1 MLIPMRFRL
10 FILALALI
18 AACPAALSAGTHVAK
33 PGAHVSKKDR
43 QAAEKEFRRALE
55 LQQAG
60 KLEDA
65 LQAAKNA
72 ASLFPGNLEY
82 QQACE
87 MLRQQ
92 IVGRYLTSGNN
103 LAKAGDLAG
112 AQAQF
117 RAALDIDPANTYAI
131 QRLRDVSPAEDPDH
145 RRTMEL
151 LASLDA
157 IDVEPAPGKKSIH
170 VRGDTR
176 SVYTQIGAL
185 FNVTVRFDS
194 AVASK
199 PIRFDLDDV
208 DFYTA
213 MAVAGMMSKT
223 FWAPVSKNEIIVAT
237 DTQEMRRTY
246 ERMSMRSFY
255 IGNATAPS
263 DVSDI
268 VNALRNI
275 FDIKLI
281 NVEPGKN
288 TITLRAPRATVE
300 AAASF
305 IENLM
310 AAKPEVM
317 LEVSAYEFD
326 TNKAAAYGVD
336 LPNSFQVFNVAS
348 EIRRVLGPDAQ
359 SVIAQLLQTGTV
371 NPASIPAA
379 DLAKLQGSPLLSSFI
394 TFGKGLGLTAITI
407 GPVTAHLSLN
417 SSVIANLENAN
428 LRALDGETTT
438 FRVGDR
444 FPIVTAFFS
453 TTAVTAQGQAPVGNT
468 PQFQYED
475 LGLTLKIKPHYHV
488 NDEIRLDFDLKI
500 EGLGAA
506 SLNGIPELTQ
516 RAFLGTI
523 TVKAGEPSVI
533 TGEIDE
539 QQVRSTT
546 GYPGIGQV
554 PVVKEILNSNSNQR
568 THNQILV
575 VVTPRVIRRP
585 LHDKGTSVF
594 WNLGP

>member
-1 MLIPMRFRL
+1 MRSRLLIL
-10 FILALALI
+10 ILTLSTAF
-18 AACPAALSAGTHVAK
+18 PAVLSAGTHVSK
-33 PGAHVSKKDR
+33 HVSKKDR
-43 QAAEKEFRRALE
+43 QAAEKQFHQALE
-55 LQQAG
+55 FQQAG
-60 KLEDA
+60 KLEEA
-65 LQAAKNA
+65 LQSAKNA
-72 ASLFPGNLEY
+72 ATLFPGNLEY

-92 IVGRYLTSGNN
+92 IVGRLLTSGNN

-117 RAALDIDPANTYAI
+117 RAALDIDPANTYTL
-131 QRLRDVSPAEDPDH
+131 QRLRDVLPADDPDH

-151 LASLDA
+151 LASLDP

-176 SVYTQIGAL
+176 SVYTQIGTL
-185 FNVTVRFDS
+185 FNIVVRFDA
-194 AVASK
+194 AVASR
-199 PIRFDLDDV
+199 PMRFDLDDV

-213 MAVAGMMSKT
+213 MAVAGKMSKT

-255 IGNATAPS
+255 IGNATTPS
-263 DVSDI
+263 EVTDI

-275 FDIKLI
+275 FDVKLV
-281 NVEPGKN
+281 NVEAGKN

-310 AAKPEVM
+310 DAKPEVM
-317 LEVSAYEFD
+317 LQVSVYEFD
-326 TNKAAAYGVD
+326 TNKTVSYGLA

-348 EIRRVLGPDAQ
+348 EIRRVLGADAQ
-359 SVIAQLLQTGTV
+359 GVIAQLLQTGTV
-371 NPASIPAA
+371 NPASIPQA
-379 DLAKLQGSPLLSSFI
+379 DLANLQGSPLLSPFV
-394 TFGKGLGLTAITI
+394 TFGKGLFGLTAVTLS
-407 GPVTAHLSLN
+407 PVSANLSLN
-417 SSVIANLENAN
+417 SSVVANLENAS

-444 FPIVTAFFS
+444 FPIVVGTFS
-453 TTAVTAQGQAPVGNT
+453 TVAVSAQGQAPVGNT

-475 LGLTLKIKPHYHV
+475 LGLTLKIKPHYQA
-488 NDEIRLDFDLKI
+488 NDEVRMDFDLKI

-516 RAFLGTI
+516 RAFVGTI

-533 TGEIDE
+533 TGQIDE

-546 GYPGIGQV
+546 GYPGIGHV
-554 PVVKEILNSNSNQR
+554 PILKEVLNTNSSQR

-575 VVTPRVIRRP
+575 VVTPRIIRRP

-594 WNLGP
+594 WNLNP